1 MVIGR
6 RLSVVGGRVV
16 GYQRNGYQLSVKE
29 GYDLTD
35 PLLTDDRQLITDN
48 Y

>member
-6 RLSVVGGRVV
+6 RLLVAGGRVV
-16 GYQRNGYQLSVKE
+16 GYQRNSYRLLVKE
-29 GYDLTD
+29 GSDLTK